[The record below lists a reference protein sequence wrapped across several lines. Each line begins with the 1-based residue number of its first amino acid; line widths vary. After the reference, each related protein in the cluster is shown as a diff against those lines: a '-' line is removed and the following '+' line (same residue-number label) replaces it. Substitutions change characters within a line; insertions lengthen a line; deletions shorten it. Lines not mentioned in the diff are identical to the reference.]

1 MENWWTAY
9 DTQGNR

>member
-9 DTQGNR
+9 DTQVNR